1 MFSWVHAQEECQD
14 KRSHRRDRAVDENGV
29 LHLIEDNTGGNPAY
43 VGRYQYLGRV
53 VGENS

>member
-1 MFSWVHAQEECQD
+1 MFSWVHTQEECQD

-29 LHLIEDNTGGNPAY
+29 LHLTEDNTGGNPAY
-43 VGRYQYLGRV
+43 VGRHRYLDRV

>member
-1 MFSWVHAQEECQD
+1 MFSWVHAQEEPKD
-14 KRSHRRDRAVDENGV
+14 RRNHRRDRAVDENGV
-29 LHLIEDNTGGNPAY
+29 FHLIEGNTGGNPAY